1 MQWSRKKADIGATR
15 TVKRFA
21 FWPTMMA
28 HDDVVVWLESYYEDQ
43 RYGEFYTAPGHYSW
57 MPIRRHLG

>member
-1 MQWSRKKADIGATR
+1 MRWNLKKAELGTKR
-15 TVKRFA
+15 TVRRFA
-21 FWPTMMA
+21 FWPIRLC
-28 HDDVVVWLESYYEDQ
+28 DDNTVVWLESYLEDQ